1 VPPQSSDASEKIVE
15 LLNLATLEPDSSKK
29 LDYLRTVQELL
40 LHKVGLSRTV
50 SNCFNSFK

>member
-40 LHKVGLSRTV
+40 LHKVGLS
-50 SNCFNSFK
+50 